1 MISYDVVVYVNGYKL
16 NGSLSVMAENY
27 DEAFKKAILALNE
40 DTFLPDGIS
49 LGITD
54 EDIEIE
60 SSNAGELF
68 EKELKNALD
77 KYSSDNI
84 DIVYD
89 EMAYDYCIMYHS
101 SKNSFKV
108 FGLEA
113 DSFIFKDET
122 EPEVWLHKLAD
133 KYCVGYCL
141 R

>member
-1 MISYDVVVYVNGYKL
+1 MIYNVVVYVNGYKL
-16 NGSLSVMAENY
+16 NGSFQVMADNY
-27 DEAFKKAILALNE
+27 DAACKEAIRAFEKTI
-40 DTFLPDGIS
+40 LPDGIS
-49 LGITD
+49 LGITE
-54 EDIEIE
+54 EDLEIE
-60 SSNAGELF
+60 SSNAGTQF
-68 EKELKNALD
+68 EKELKNALE

-89 EMAYDYCIMYHS
+89 EMAYEYCIMYHT

-113 DSFIFKDET
+113 DSFIFKDESD
-122 EPEVWLHKLAD
+122 PEVWLKKLAD

>member
-1 MISYDVVVYVNGYKL
+1 M
-16 NGSLSVMAENY
+16 SVIAI
-27 DEAFKKAILALNE
+27 FKKAIRALNE

-60 SSNAGELF
+60 SSNAGTLF

-89 EMAYDYCIMYHS
+89 EDTYRYCIMYHS
-101 SKNSFKV
+101 ENNSFPIY
-108 FGLEA
+108 GIEA
-113 DSFIFKDET
+113 DSFIFKDESD
-122 EPEVWLHKLAD
+122 PEVWLHKLAD

-141 R
+141 K